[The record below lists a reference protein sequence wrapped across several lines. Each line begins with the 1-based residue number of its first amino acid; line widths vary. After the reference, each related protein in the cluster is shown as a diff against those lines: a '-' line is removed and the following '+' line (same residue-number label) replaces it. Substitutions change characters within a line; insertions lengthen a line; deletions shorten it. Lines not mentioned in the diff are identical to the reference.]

1 MLKVAVTGNIGSGKS
16 TVTRIFK
23 SLGIPVF
30 EADAEAKNLYTEK
43 EVIEEVKNQFGND
56 IFNSEGILI
65 KQKLA
70 EIVFS
75 DQKAL
80 LKINQIIHPRT
91 LYKYHEWLKIYKNED
106 YTIHESAILFE
117 NNLQN
122 HFDKIITV
130 FAPQQIRME
139 RVIARDGINE
149 EIILKRMKNQLSDE
163 LKNNKADFVVYN
175 DGANFVIPQVIEI
188 DRKLKSL

>member
-91 LYKYHEWLKIYKNED
+91 LNKYHEWLKIYKNED

-175 DGANFVIPQVIEI
+175 DGANFVLPQVIEI

>member
-30 EADAEAKNLYTEK
+30 EADSVAKNLYSEK
-43 EVIEEVKNQFGND
+43 EVIEEVKKEFGENV
-56 IFNSEGILI
+56 FNADGFLI
-65 KQKLA
+65 KQNLA
-70 EIVFS
+70 EIIFN

-91 LYKYHEWLKIYKNED
+91 LAKYNEWLNLYKNKP
-106 YTIHESAILFE
+106 YTIHEAAILFE
-117 NNLQN
+117 NNLQS

-130 FAPQQIRME
+130 YAPQKMRME
-139 RVIARDGINE
+139 RVTSRDGITE
-149 EIILKRMKNQLSDE
+149 KFVLKKMKNQLSDE
-163 LKNNKADFVVYN
+163 EKNRRADFVINN
-175 DGANFVIPQVIEI
+175 DGSEFLIPQVIEI
-188 DRKLKSL
+188 DKKLKNV

>member
-30 EADAEAKNLYTEK
+30 EADIEAKNLYTEK
-43 EVIEEVKNQFGND
+43 EVIEEVKEQFGND
-56 IFNSEGILI
+56 IFDAEGVLI

-70 EIVFS
+70 EIVFN
-75 DQKAL
+75 DQEAL

-91 LYKYHEWLKIYKNED
+91 LAKYHKWLKVYKNEA

-117 NNLQN
+117 NNLQD

-130 FAPQQIRME
+130 YAPQQIRLK
-139 RVIARDGINE
+139 RVMSRDGITE
-149 EIILKRMKNQLSDE
+149 GIILKRIKNQLSDE
-163 LKNNKADFVVYN
+163 LKNNKADFIVYN
-175 DGANFVIPQVIEI
+175 DESDFLIPQVTEI